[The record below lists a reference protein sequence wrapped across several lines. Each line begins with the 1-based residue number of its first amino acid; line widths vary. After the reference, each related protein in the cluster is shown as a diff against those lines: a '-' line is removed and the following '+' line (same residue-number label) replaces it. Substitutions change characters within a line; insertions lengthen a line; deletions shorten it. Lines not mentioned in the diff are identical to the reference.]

1 MFGRK
6 LKKQL
11 NEFQIQIANLNLKAE
26 NESFKKMN
34 EELSSKFSKKNQRR
48 DSKGRFVKS

>member
-11 NEFQIQIANLNLKAE
+11 NEFQIQIENLKAE
-26 NESFKKMN
+26 NESLEKMK
-34 EELSSKFSKKNQRR
+34 EELSSKIPKKNQRR

>member
-11 NEFQIQIANLNLKAE
+11 NEFQIQIANLKAE
-26 NESFKKMN
+26 NESLKKMN
-34 EELSSKFSKKNQRR
+34 EELSSKIPKKNQRR